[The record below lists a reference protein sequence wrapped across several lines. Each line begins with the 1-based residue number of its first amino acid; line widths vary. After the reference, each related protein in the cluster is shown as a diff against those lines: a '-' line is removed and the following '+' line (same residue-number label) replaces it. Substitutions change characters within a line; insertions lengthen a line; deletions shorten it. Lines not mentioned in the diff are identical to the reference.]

1 MNEIFDVYNIIFLI
15 AAVVIFLRLRSVLG
29 NRTGNERQPFDPY
42 AARQKQDS
50 QKSQTP
56 DNEDNVIPLS
66 GSEHVQHDPECAE
79 RKTREHIE
87 AEIDKLAPK
96 GSALNLGL
104 REIWK
109 AEPSFN
115 PKEFTEGA
123 RGAYEIIL
131 MSFAQGDRRTLKD
144 LLSPEVFNGFS
155 AAIDDRESRNERVE
169 STFVGIDK
177 ADIVDAAFNEKD
189 KLAEVTIRFK
199 GQLITATRDSENRIV
214 DGDPTAVSDLTD
226 IWTFA
231 RVTGKDDPNWKLVAT
246 ESA

>member
-29 NRTGNERQPFDPY
+29 NRTGNERQPYDPY
-42 AARQKQDS
+42 SAPQKKDPA
-50 QKSQTP
+50 KSKAP
-56 DNEDNVIPLS
+56 ENDDNVIPLP
-66 GSEHVQHDPECAE
+66 GSEQVHHDPERAA
-79 RKTREHIE
+79 REAREEIE
-87 AEIDKLAPK
+87 AEIDRIAKK
-96 GSALNLGL
+96 GSDLNHGL

-115 PKEFTEGA
+115 PKEFVQGA
-123 RGAYEIIL
+123 RSAYEIIL

-144 LLSPEVFNGFS
+144 LLSSEVFSGFS
-155 AAIDDRESRNERVE
+155 AAIDERESRNERVE

-177 ADIVDAAFNEKD
+177 ADIVEANFNAKD
-189 KLAEVTIRFK
+189 KLAEVTVRIK
-199 GQLITATRDSENRIV
+199 SQLITATRDSENRIV
-214 DGDPTAVSDLTD
+214 DGDPTAVSELTD

-231 RVTGKDDPNWKLVAT
+231 RTTGVSDPNWKLVAT

>member
-42 AARQKQDS
+42 SAQQKQDS
-50 QKSQTP
+50 QKTQAP
-56 DNEDNVIPLS
+56 ENEDNVIPLP
-66 GSEHVQHDPECAE
+66 GSEHVQHDPERAE
-79 RKTREHIE
+79 REAREQIE
-87 AEIDKLAPK
+87 AEIDKLAKK
-96 GSALNLGL
+96 GSELNHGL

-115 PKEFTEGA
+115 PKEFAEGA

-131 MSFAQGDRRTLKD
+131 MSFAQGDRRTLKE
-144 LLSPEVFNGFS
+144 LLSPEVFSGFS

-177 ADIVDAAFNEKD
+177 ADIVEAVFNDKD
-189 KLAEVTIRFK
+189 KLAEVTVRFK

-231 RVTGKDDPNWKLVAT
+231 RVTGENDPNWKLVAT

>member
-29 NRTGNERQPFDPY
+29 NRTGNERQSYDPY
-42 AARQKQDS
+42 SASQKQDS
-50 QKSQTP
+50 KKPQAP
-56 DNEDNVIPLS
+56 ENDDNVIPLP
-66 GSEHVQHDPECAE
+66 GSEHAHHDPERSE
-79 RKTREHIE
+79 REAREEIE
-87 AEIDKLAPK
+87 AEIDKVAKK
-96 GSALNLGL
+96 GTDLNHGL

-115 PKEFTEGA
+115 PSEFTQGA
-123 RGAYEIIL
+123 RSAYEIIL
-131 MSFAQGDRRTLKD
+131 MSFAQGDRHTLQE
-144 LLSPEVFNGFS
+144 LLSPDVFSGFS
-155 AAIDDRESRNERVE
+155 GAIDDRESRNERVE

-177 ADIVDAAFNEKD
+177 ADIVEAIFNEKD
-189 KLAEVTIRFK
+189 DLAEVTVRFK
-199 GQLITATRDSENRIV
+199 SQLITATRDSENRIV

-231 RVTGKDDPNWKLVAT
+231 RVTTANDPNWKLVAT

>member
-29 NRTGNERQPFDPY
+29 NRTGNEGKPFDPY
-42 AARQKQDS
+42 SAQKKQENQQSDAPQS
-50 QKSQTP
+50 
-56 DNEDNVIPLS
+56 DDNVIPLP
-66 GSEHVQHDPECAE
+66 GSEHVHHDPERAE
-79 RKTREHIE
+79 REAREQVE
-87 AEIDKLAPK
+87 AEINNVAKS
-96 GSALNLGL
+96 GTALNHGL

-115 PKEFTEGA
+115 PKEFVAGA

-144 LLSPEVFNGFS
+144 LLSPEVFAGFS
-155 AAIDDRESRNERVE
+155 SAIDDRESRNERVE

-177 ADIVDAAFNEKD
+177 ADITEANFNAKD
-189 KLAEVTIRFK
+189 SLAEVTVRFK
-199 GQLITATRDSENRIV
+199 SQLITATRDSENRIV
-214 DGDPTAVSDLTD
+214 DGDPTAVSELTD

-231 RVTGKDDPNWKLVAT
+231 RTTGANDPNWKLVAT

>member
-42 AARQKQDS
+42 SAKQKQDS
-50 QKSQTP
+50 QKTQPVDT
-56 DNEDNVIPLS
+56 EDNIIPLP
-66 GSEHVQHDPECAE
+66 GNEHVQHDPEVAE
-79 RKTREHIE
+79 REAREQIE
-87 AEIDKLAPK
+87 AEIDKVAKK
-96 GSALNLGL
+96 GTELNHGL

-115 PKEFTEGA
+115 PKEFVEGA

-131 MSFAQGDRRTLKD
+131 MSFAQGDRRTLND
-144 LLSPEVFNGFS
+144 LLSPDVFSGFS

-177 ADIVDAAFNEKD
+177 ANIVEAVFNQKD
-189 KLAEVTIRFK
+189 QLAEVTVRFK
-199 GQLITATRDSENRIV
+199 AQLITATRDSENRIV
-214 DGDPTAVSDLTD
+214 DGDPTAVSELTD

-231 RVTGKDDPNWKLVAT
+231 RETGVNDPNWKLVAT